1 MSMTEPDSSRQS
13 TRSNLPLYPWHKQS
27 WQRINQAR
35 QSDHLA
41 HAILISGQEHTGK
54 SDFANRLVKSLL
66 CEASQF
72 KNNELT
78 QTPQIDACHQCP
90 CNKCRGC
97 KTFEADSNP
106 DYLHIK
112 LLEDKQQISID
123 QIRAMNAFLNLSR
136 SFKAYQVVLISE
148 AERMNQNAANS
159 LLKSLEEPADNSVI
173 ILLTSQLS
181 AMLPTIKSR
190 CQMMHLPMPDK
201 QQSIDWLQSKT
212 GKLSEFKEELEISH
226 NRPLAALKVD
236 DELIQNREM
245 LLEDI
250 VNIIQEKSA
259 ITEIAKKWQ
268 KHDREVLIDWQIG
281 WLYQLLKMPPKTD
294 SNDSRTGKSDTEK
307 SINLVT
313 LKDFILDLQLWD
325 IYDQLLKQKQLV
337 HTSVNPLIFLENM
350 LSLWLQARHC

>member
-1 MSMTEPDSSRQS
+1 MSILEPGSSQHSSRNNSQ
-13 TRSNLPLYPWHKQS
+13 LYPWHQQS
-27 WQRINQAR
+27 WERFRIAR

-41 HAILISGQEHTGK
+41 HALLISGQEHTGK
-54 SDFANRLVKSLL
+54 SDFANRMVKSLL
-66 CEASQF
+66 CETSQSA
-72 KNNELT
+72 KTHNT
-78 QTPQIDACHQCP
+78 KQTPKIDACNQC
-90 CNKCRGC
+90 RSC

-136 SFKAYQVVLISE
+136 SFNAYQVVLISD

-159 LLKSLEEPADNSVI
+159 LLKSLEEPAENSVI
-173 ILLTSQLS
+173 ILVTSQLS

-201 QQSIDWLQSKT
+201 QQSIDWLQSQT

-236 DELIQNREM
+236 DEFIQKREM

-250 VNIIQEKSA
+250 VNVIQEKSA
-259 ITEIAKKWQ
+259 ITEVAKKWQ
-268 KHDREVLIDWQIG
+268 KHDREVLLDWQIG
-281 WLYQLLKMPPKTD
+281 WLYQLLRMPPRAGNHTD
-294 SNDSRTGKSDTEK
+294 DTVNSTSQKSV
-307 SINLVT
+307 NMVT
-313 LKDFILDLQLWD
+313 LKDFILDHQLWE